1 MIYGR
6 ILKVCLV
13 MVILIQA
20 GRSCNDNSHQDQP
33 TFREDSFVNNIDPS
47 PHQLADPA
55 AVNPWL
61 SYHYDGQ
68 TQGRTLGGINKNQ
81 SFPNKLILFNII

>member
-1 MIYGR
+1 
-6 ILKVCLV
+6 
-13 MVILIQA
+13 
-20 GRSCNDNSHQDQP
+20 
-33 TFREDSFVNNIDPS
+33 VNNIDPS
-47 PHQLADPA
+47 PHQLVDPA